1 MFLNSVSLI
10 FFLLSFMQRSLEGAH
25 VDKPITSNTTN
36 TMTGFHV
43 SGTAFTCKLE
53 LSHLSSNVINFIFH
67 TWRKENLNFCRK
79 PRGIYIF
86 AANRKKAIR
95 IYSVRATRWPNIA
108 GGLRMHIHYCDLLK
122 EGCWNSLH
130 LNLMCMS
137 VGWWRRWVGWRV
149 RKTEEFQDEKQE
161 AQGYGGDFY
170 GWSQL
175 GRRQSRFEES
185 RTTGENKSSA
195 FILLFHSR
203 CCERVQGLSWPHL
216 ANFFFSKTQ
225 ERKMFVPYL
234 IVLFRFGIILHIVD
248 RASGVFSLVDWH
260 NNHIVCSVLCFFFL
274 FSFRGCV
281 GGGGVVKR
289 NDYIHTCPRQL
300 ANWQGHSL
308 GRSSMHV

>member
-108 GGLRMHIHYCDLLK
+108 GGLRMLIHYCDLL
-122 EGCWNSLH
+122 EGRVLKFAAFEFNVYVCRMMTQMSWMKSSKNWRIPRWKAGGSRLWRRFLRLKPTWKTPKSLWRKPNNRWEQILRLH
-130 LNLMCMS
+130 LALS
-137 VGWWRRWVGWRV
+137 LTVLW
-149 RKTEEFQDEKQE
+149 KST
-161 AQGYGGDFY
+161 
-170 GWSQL
+170 
-175 GRRQSRFEES
+175 RFVLA
-185 RTTGENKSSA
+185 SS
-195 FILLFHSR
+195 
-203 CCERVQGLSWPHL
+203 C
-216 ANFFFSKTQ
+216 
-225 ERKMFVPYL
+225 
-234 IVLFRFGIILHIVD
+234 
-248 RASGVFSLVDWH
+248 
-260 NNHIVCSVLCFFFL
+260 
-274 FSFRGCV
+274 
-281 GGGGVVKR
+281 
-289 NDYIHTCPRQL
+289 
-300 ANWQGHSL
+300 
-308 GRSSMHV
+308 